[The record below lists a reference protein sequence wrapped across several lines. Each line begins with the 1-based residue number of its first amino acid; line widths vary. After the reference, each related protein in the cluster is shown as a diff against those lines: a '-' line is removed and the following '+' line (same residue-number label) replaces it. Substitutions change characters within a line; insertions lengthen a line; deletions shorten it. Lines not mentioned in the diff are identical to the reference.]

1 MSTPTGTT
9 AISATTFTAHER
21 RALYA
26 LRGRYRLDRDLFSTE
41 EVARLQFLRWL
52 CQAGRLVP

>member
-9 AISATTFTAHER
+9 TISATTFSAHEKR
-21 RALYA
+21 DLYA
-26 LRGRYRLDRDLFSTE
+26 LRRRYRRDRDLFSAQ

-52 CQAGRLVP
+52 SQTGRLVP